1 MQDRAGPAVIERVIL
16 PTARDIDPHAHAV
29 RERRLYFL
37 LAWLAPVVIIL
48 LWAAG
53 VHSDLIDAR
62 FFPSPETVASEAI
75 DLVSTGEL
83 WKHVW
88 ATTRRVALGF
98 PIGAVTGI
106 MFGLFLGRFA
116 WARAAFQPTVTAA
129 YTIPK
134 LGLYP
139 LLLLIFGIDDMPKV
153 VLVAISTFLL
163 VCISAAGAV
172 ANIPQNLLDVGRA
185 FHASRRMQFF
195 EIILP
200 SALPEIFTS
209 LRIAIGM
216 AILVVIGTEFVN
228 ARDGIG
234 FLIWNS
240 WTLFQPEPM
249 YVGMVVSGI
258 MGVLATGAVGLFE
271 DVAMPWRSK
280 RRGKRNKPVQRT

>member
-1 MQDRAGPAVIERVIL
+1 MSVGTAEGGVERVIR
-16 PTARDIDPHAHAV
+16 PTAKDINPHAFAI
-29 RERRLYFL
+29 RQQRIYFG
-37 LAWLAPVVIIL
+37 LAWLAPVAFIG
-48 LWAAG
+48 LWALG
-53 VHSDLIDAR
+53 VHSGFVDGR

-75 DLVSTGEL
+75 DLTMSGEL
-83 WKHVW
+83 WKHVV
-88 ATTRRVALGF
+88 ATSRRVLLGF
-98 PIGAVTGI
+98 PIGAIGGVL
-106 MFGLFLGRFA
+106 FGLFLGRIP
-116 WARAAFQPTVTAA
+116 WARAAFQPSVIAA

-153 VLVAISTFLL
+153 VLVAVSTFLL
-163 VCISAAGAV
+163 VTISAAGAV

-185 FHASRRMQFF
+185 FHASRRMQFL
-195 EIILP
+195 EVILP

-209 LRIAIGM
+209 MRIAIGM

-249 YVGMVVSGI
+249 YVGMIVSGF
-258 MGVLATGAVGLFE
+258 MGVVATGAVGLLE
-271 DVAMPWRSK
+271 DVAMPWRSSGRRK
-280 RRGKRNKPVQRT
+280 RRKPVQR

>member
-1 MQDRAGPAVIERVIL
+1 MLDKAASTETERVIR
-16 PTARDIDPHAHAV
+16 PTARDIDPHAYAV
-29 RERRLYFL
+29 RQRRVYFM
-37 LAWLAPVVIIL
+37 LAWLAPVVIIA

-53 VHSDLIDAR
+53 VHSGVIDAR
-62 FFPSPETVASEAI
+62 FFPSPETVASEAV
-75 DLVSTGEL
+75 DLVASGEL
-83 WKHVW
+83 WQHVL
-88 ATTRRVALGF
+88 ATSRRVALGF
-98 PIGAVTGI
+98 PIGAVAGI

-163 VCISAAGAV
+163 VCISATGAV

-258 MGVLATGAVGLFE
+258 MGVLATAAVSLLEG
-271 DVAMPWRSK
+271 VAMPWRST
-280 RRGKRNKPVQRT
+280 RRGRRNRPVGS

>member
-1 MQDRAGPAVIERVIL
+1 MNVGATHIDSERIIK
-16 PTARDIDPHAHAV
+16 PSARDINPHAFAV
-29 RERRLYFL
+29 RQRRVYFG
-37 LAWLAPVVIIL
+37 LAWLAPIAFIL

-53 VHSDLIDAR
+53 VHSGFIDAR
-62 FFPSPETVASEAI
+62 FFPSPETVADEGI
-75 DLVSTGEL
+75 DLIKSGEL
-83 WKHVW
+83 WKHVV
-88 ATTRRVALGF
+88 ATSRRVLLGF
-98 PIGAVTGI
+98 PIGAIAGVL
-106 MFGLFLGRFA
+106 FGLFLGRIP

-139 LLLLIFGIDDMPKV
+139 LLLLIFGIDDTPKV
-153 VLVAISTFLL
+153 VLVAVSTFLL
-163 VCISAAGAV
+163 VTISATGAV

-185 FHASRRMQFF
+185 FHASRRMQFL
-195 EIILP
+195 EVILP

-209 LRIAIGM
+209 MRIAIGM

-228 ARDGIG
+228 ARDGVG

-258 MGVLATGAVGLFE
+258 MGVIATGAVGVLE
-271 DVAMPWRSK
+271 NIAMPWRSS
-280 RRGKRNKPVQRT
+280 RPGKSRKPAEQ

>member
-1 MQDRAGPAVIERVIL
+1 VADEGI
-16 PTARDIDPHAHAV
+16 
-29 RERRLYFL
+29 
-37 LAWLAPVVIIL
+37 
-48 LWAAG
+48 
-53 VHSDLIDAR
+53 DLIK
-62 FFPSPETVASEAI
+62 S
-75 DLVSTGEL
+75 GEL
-83 WKHVW
+83 WKHVV
-88 ATTRRVALGF
+88 ATSRRVLLGF
-98 PIGAVTGI
+98 PIGAIAGVLC
-106 MFGLFLGRFA
+106 GLFLGRIP

-139 LLLLIFGIDDMPKV
+139 LLLLIFGIDDTPKV
-153 VLVAISTFLL
+153 VLVAVSTFLL
-163 VCISAAGAV
+163 VTISATGAV

-185 FHASRRMQFF
+185 FHASRRMQFL
-195 EIILP
+195 EVILP

-209 LRIAIGM
+209 MRIAIGM

-258 MGVLATGAVGLFE
+258 MGVIATGAVGVLE
-271 DVAMPWRSK
+271 NIAMPWRSS
-280 RRGKRNKPVQRT
+280 RPGKGRKPVEQ

>member
-1 MQDRAGPAVIERVIL
+1 MLDEAGSTEVQHVIC
-16 PTARDIDPHAHAV
+16 PTARDTDPGLYVA
-29 RERRLYFL
+29 RQRRLHFM
-37 LAWLAPVVIIL
+37 LAWLVPVVLIA

-53 VHSDLIDAR
+53 VHSGFIDAR
-62 FFPSPETVASEAI
+62 FFPSPETVASEAA
-75 DLVSTGEL
+75 DLVRSGEL
-83 WKHVW
+83 WKHVL
-88 ATTRRVALGF
+88 ATSRRVAAGF
-98 PIGAVTGI
+98 PIGAVPGI
-106 MFGLFLGRFA
+106 LFGLFLGRFA

-139 LLLLIFGIDDMPKV
+139 LLLLIFGIDDMPKI
-153 VLVAISTFLL
+153 VLVAVSTFLL
-163 VCISAAGAV
+163 VSISAAGAV

-258 MGVLATGAVGLFE
+258 LGVVATGAVSLLE
-271 DVAMPWRSK
+271 SIAMPWRSPGRA
-280 RRGKRNKPVQRT
+280 RRTKAVR